1 MRRRQCA
8 GFAQCDAVPCHTPVS
23 ANAQPQTG
31 DLYCRRCDASLR
43 PRAADLRSWV
53 RWMGPS
59 EGPLSCAAPHLHPS
73 AAGDLATT
81 ALRSAQNRP
90 QKCLLTLLS
99 SLHPFVCG
107 KIFFG
112 LSCASKVTSVGSM
125 PLVSWLGSFRAG
137 RYGGASCLRVK
148 VLKLYHFVSF
158 CIIKRYTC
166 R

>member
-1 MRRRQCA
+1 ML
-8 GFAQCDAVPCHTPVS
+8 CHIPVS

-31 DLYCRRCDASLR
+31 DLYLRRCDASLR
-43 PRAADLRSWV
+43 PRGADLRSWV

-99 SLHPFVCG
+99 SLHPLVCG
-107 KIFFG
+107 KIFTG

-125 PLVSWLGSFRAG
+125 PVVSWLGSFRAG
-137 RYGGASCLRVK
+137 RSGRAGCLRVK
-148 VLKLYHFVSF
+148 VLKSVTIVTPSITKCYSSL
-158 CIIKRYTC
+158 
-166 R
+166 